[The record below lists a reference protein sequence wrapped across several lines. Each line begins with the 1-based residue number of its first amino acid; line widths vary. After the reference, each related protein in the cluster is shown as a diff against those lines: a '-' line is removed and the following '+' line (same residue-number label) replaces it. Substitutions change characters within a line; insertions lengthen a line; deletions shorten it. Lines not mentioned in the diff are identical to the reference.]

1 VTYDAPPQHRRPR
14 SAFRA
19 PRHRDPSSS
28 SDPTRDSRVPP
39 SRGGR
44 SAGSAQRAYPRRA
57 LELRAGRLIC
67 RPSGRAVDA
76 GVDVSP
82 RRAGYTNQSTPTSS
96 SHRSSTPTRFA
107 SRETGAYLSAKA
119 IVRRDANRVRPADRK
134 VYCDRSD
141 TRRRELKAIRDMRAV
156 RAMRGSGRRGRD
168 VEALVSVRDQ
178 VFGAHDAGL
187 AKALLL
193 PSLTRRPGAAAA
205 VVVWAGQIPIAGA
218 RVEFT
223 MAATSPA
230 CRAAAR
236 CRPGAGVVCS
246 APWWPIG
253 LSRVG
258 EGLPLSPGRRCPRL
272 PTDPSGHWGSSCLPL
287 RPRPRIQAEQADVAV
302 AVPDRT
308 RRTAAGGDYLRWRA
322 GGWSADPRPFPDD
335 PKVVRLRLKPIHG
348 CGDVALWRCCRPPL
362 AYALDLAAALQVLRA
377 GERVVAVEAC
387 RAGGHRRRE

>member
-1 VTYDAPPQHRRPR
+1 MTPHHSIGDRGRRSERRATETRARARTPPATVAFHLAGAVGAPVLLRGHTRGVRSNSERDVSFVARVAARSTLASTSRLAERATLTSRRRRRARTARPLQHGSP
-14 SAFRA
+14 AAKRA
-19 PRHRDPSSS
+19 PTCRRRRSFVVTPIG
-28 SDPTRDSRVPP
+28 SD
-39 SRGGR
+39 
-44 SAGSAQRAYPRRA
+44 RR
-57 LELRAGRLIC
+57 
-67 RPSGRAVDA
+67 
-76 GVDVSP
+76 
-82 RRAGYTNQSTPTSS
+82 
-96 SHRSSTPTRFA
+96 
-107 SRETGAYLSAKA
+107 
-119 IVRRDANRVRPADRK
+119 DRK